1 MKAHRA
7 KETTAEEALRCVKS
21 GDRVYIHPGC
31 ATPEPLAK
39 ALAARAPELTD
50 VEVVHLLTFGEANYS
65 KPEMEGHFRHRAFF
79 MGANVREAVN
89 AGRADFVPIFLG
101 EIERLFCSGAM
112 PIDVALIQVSPP
124 DDHGF
129 CSLGVSVDTTLTA
142 AKHARLVV
150 AEVNQQMPRTMG
162 DCFLR
167 VDEIDFLVPTNRP
180 LLELPAHPTTDLHRA
195 IGRNIAG
202 LIEDGSTLQM
212 GIGGIPDAVLFY
224 LRDKNDLGIHT
235 EMFSDGIVE
244 LVKEGVVTCERK
256 TLHPHKMIVS
266 FVLGSR
272 QVFDFVHNNPLVEFH
287 PVYYTND
294 PYVISQNDKMIAI
307 NAALQVDLTGQVCSD
322 SIGHHFYS
330 GFGGQTDFI
339 RGAAR
344 SKGGKPIIALP
355 STAKDGTVSRIV
367 PVLDSG
373 AGVVDTRADVHYVV
387 TEFGVAYLFGKSVR
401 ERARELIRIAH
412 PRFQEEL
419 TDWAVRAHYLPSH
432 ERVPVES
439 AA

>member
-1 MKAHRA
+1 MKKTPKWAS
-7 KETTAEEALRCVKS
+7 AEEALRCVRS

-39 ALAARAPELTD
+39 ALAARSPELTD
-50 VEVVHLLTFGEANYS
+50 VEVVHLLTFGEANYTQ
-65 KPEMEGHFRHRAFF
+65 PEMEGHFRHRAFF
-79 MGANVREAVN
+79 MGSNVREAVN

-101 EIERLFCSGAM
+101 EIERLFWSGAM
-112 PIDVALIQVSPP
+112 PLDVALIQVSPP
-124 DDHGF
+124 DAQGF

-142 AKHARLVV
+142 AKHARIVI

-167 VDEIDFLVPTNRP
+167 TNEIDYLVPTDRP
-180 LLELPAHPTTDLHRA
+180 LLELPRHSITELHRA
-195 IGRNIAG
+195 IGRNIAA
-202 LIEDGSTLQM
+202 LIEDGCTLQL
-212 GIGGIPDAVLFY
+212 GIGGIPDAVLLY

-235 EMFSDGIVE
+235 EMFSDGIME
-244 LVKEGVVTCERK
+244 LVKEGVVNCERK
-256 TLHPHKMIVS
+256 TLHPHKIISS

-272 QVFDFVHNNPLVEFH
+272 ALFEFVHNNPLVEFH

-294 PYVISQNDKMIAI
+294 PYVIAQNEKMIAI

-322 SIGHHFYS
+322 SIGHSFYS

-344 SKGGKPIIALP
+344 SRGGKPIIALP
-355 STAKDGTVSRIV
+355 STAKDGALSRIV
-367 PVLDSG
+367 PMLDPG
-373 AGVVDTRADVHYVV
+373 AGVVDTRADVHYIV

-401 ERARELIRIAH
+401 ERAQELIRIAH
-412 PRFQEEL
+412 PKFRDEL
-419 TDWAVRAHYLPSH
+419 TDWAVRNHYLPARELSL
-432 ERVPVES
+432 VES

>member
-1 MKAHRA
+1 MK
-7 KETTAEEALRCVKS
+7 KTPKWTSAEEALRCVGS
-21 GDRVYIHPGC
+21 GDRVWIHPGC
-31 ATPEPLAK
+31 ATPEPLAR

-50 VEVVHLLTFGEANYS
+50 VEVVHMLTFGEANYT

-101 EIERLFCSGAM
+101 EIERLFWSGAM
-112 PIDVALIQVSPP
+112 SLDVALIQVSPP
-124 DDHGF
+124 DAHGF

-142 AKHARLVV
+142 AKHARIVI
-150 AEVNQQMPRTMG
+150 AEVNQQMPRTLG
-162 DCFLR
+162 DSLLR
-167 VDEIDFLVPTNRP
+167 TDEIDYLVPTDRP
-180 LLELPAHPTTDLHRA
+180 LLELPSHPMTDLHRA

-202 LIEDGSTLQM
+202 LIDDGCTLQM

-224 LRDKNDLGIHT
+224 LHDKNDLGIHT
-235 EMFSDGIVE
+235 EMFSDGIME
-244 LVKEGVVTCERK
+244 LVKEGVVNCERK
-256 TLHPHKMIVS
+256 TLHPHKIIVS
-266 FVLGSR
+266 FVIGSR
-272 QVFDFVHNNPLVEFH
+272 ALFEFVDDNPLVEFH

-294 PYVISQNDKMIAI
+294 PYVVAQNEKMVAI

-322 SIGHHFYS
+322 SIGHTFYS

-355 STAKDGTVSRIV
+355 STAKDGALSRIV
-367 PVLDSG
+367 PILDPG

-387 TEFGVAYLFGKSVR
+387 TEYGVAYLFGKSVR
-401 ERARELIRIAH
+401 ERAQELIRIAH
-412 PRFQEEL
+412 PKFRNEL
-419 TDWAVRAHYLPSH
+419 IYWAVRNHYLPVGEPSL
-432 ERVPVES
+432 VES